1 MISRFLSNSVD
12 EVPLDM
18 KKNTMKGVGL
28 KEGKR
33 SKIQFLDTSNLRCLS
48 DILSDIKSSL

>member
-12 EVPLDM
+12 EVPLGT
-18 KKNTMKGVGL
+18 KENTIKGVGL

-33 SKIQFLDTSNLRCLS
+33 SEIQFLDTLNLKCLS
-48 DILSDIKSSL
+48 DILSDIRSKL